1 MVPVT
6 PVEVALIAFFS
17 LSGVALTGLALY
29 LRASKLPNRGIRSFV
44 ALLVLMA
51 LWSFSAVAKLTTPAI
66 VERFLVALEL
76 PMGVAFAFLFLV
88 FASQYTGRRWHRQRA
103 FTAYL
108 VVSLLAL
115 AIGLLTNPVHG
126 LFWERITLSTAVFPH
141 YVHSGL
147 GPLYFL
153 FVGLAY
159 CHFAA
164 AVYALVNLHLRSRY
178 NTTPMMLVTF
188 GASLPLLVNLV
199 SVFDRAPIPG
209 LDYTPVGLAVFGAT
223 TTASMQMD
231 LFDIVPVARDTAVE
245 QSSEGMVILDSKRR
259 IRDYNPTAAS
269 LLPALSTHRG
279 DHIDTVVEDTAALFE
294 TTTPTTITVADGAE
308 LTYLSVQLSPIT
320 DGPHHL
326 GWTVVLSDTTEQKRR
341 ERHLQIVSRVLR
353 HNMAN
358 RINTIMGHVELLGE
372 RADEEERSHLDAIDA
387 SATSIIETSGKLRT
401 IQEIVTG
408 GRPAQSTDVSRTV
421 RAVTDR
427 YANRYPAATVTA
439 DCPDD
444 VYARCPKGFQAAL
457 DNLVENAVEHNP
469 APSPSVT
476 VTVTVGRSLLRVAV
490 ADDGPGIPETE
501 RRILEDGE
509 TPLQHSAG
517 IGLWLVYCFVEQ
529 AGHELC
535 FEPSDAGGSEVR
547 FALDRALSPAETEAD
562 T

>member
-44 ALLVLMA
+44 ALLLLMA
-51 LWSFSAVAKLTTPAI
+51 LWSFSAVAKLTTPPV

-76 PMGVAFAFLFLV
+76 PMGVAFGFLFLV

-103 FTAYL
+103 LTAYV

-115 AIGLLTNPVHG
+115 AVGLLTNPVHG
-126 LFWERITLSTAVFPH
+126 LFWERIELSTAVFPH

-147 GPLYFL
+147 GPLYFVY
-153 FVGLAY
+153 VGLAY
-159 CHFAA
+159 CHFVAG
-164 AVYALVNLHLRSRY
+164 VYALVNLHLRSRY
-178 NTTPMMLVTF
+178 NTAPLMLVTF
-188 GASLPLLVNLV
+188 GASLPLLINLV

-209 LDYTPVGLAVFGAT
+209 LDYTPVGLAVFGVAT
-223 TTASMQMD
+223 TVSMQLD

-259 IRDYNPTAAS
+259 IRDYNPTAVS

-279 DHIDTVVEDTAALFE
+279 DHIDTIVEDTAPLFD
-294 TTTPTTITVADGAE
+294 TTTPTTISITDSEE

-326 GWTVVLSDTTEQKRR
+326 GWTVVLSDTTAQQHR
-341 ERHLQIVSRVLR
+341 ERHLQLVSRVLR

-358 RINTIMGHVELLGE
+358 RINIIMGHVELLGE
-372 RADEEERSHLDAIDA
+372 RADERDRPHLDAIDA
-387 SATSIIETSGKLRT
+387 SATSIIETSAKLRT
-401 IQEIVTG
+401 IQDIVTDD
-408 GRPAQSTDVSRTV
+408 RPARPTDVSRTLA
-421 RAVTDR
+421 AVVDRYTDR
-427 YANRYPAATVTA
+427 YPEVTVTT

-444 VYARCPKGFQAAL
+444 VFARCPTGFQAAL
-457 DNLVENAVEHNP
+457 SNLVENAIQHNSD
-469 APSPSVT
+469 PSPSVT
-476 VTVTVGRSLLRVAV
+476 VTVTISETLVHVAV

-517 IGLWLVYCFVEQ
+517 VGLWLVYCFVEQ
-529 AGHELC
+529 AGHELT
-535 FEPSDAGGSEVR
+535 FEPSDVGGSEVS
-547 FALDRALSPAETEAD
+547 FALDRARSSAETP
-562 T
+562 